1 MKAISTGA
9 KGAHVVGGPQA
20 GQPEYLP
27 LEVVR
32 GEEGALWSCWKPS
45 IRERIMLLLGS
56 DIAVGILAHKQP
68 PIMVRL
74 SARRKPSAGGR
85 P

>member
-1 MKAISTGA
+1 MKAIETKARGA
-9 KGAHVVGGPQA
+9 YVVGGEQA

-45 IRERIMLLLGS
+45 WRERFMLLMGVP
-56 DIAVGILAHKQP
+56 IAVGILTQKQP

-74 SARRKPSAGGR
+74 SAFAGGKEKI
-85 P
+85 